1 MLESQ
6 GILIQASLDSVFANR
21 ALSHLV
27 VGSTKGDL
35 MGCVVVEEGAK

>member
-21 ALSHLV
+21 ALIHLV
-27 VGSTKGDL
+27 VGSTKGV
-35 MGCVVVEEGAK
+35 MGCVVVEGAK